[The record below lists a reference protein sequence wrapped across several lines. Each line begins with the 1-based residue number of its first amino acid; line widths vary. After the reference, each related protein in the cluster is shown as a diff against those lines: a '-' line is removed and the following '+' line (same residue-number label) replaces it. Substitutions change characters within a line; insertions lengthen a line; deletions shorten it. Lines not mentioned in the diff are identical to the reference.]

1 MKSGVRTLIRA
12 TATPLASI
20 FGSGFLVIVPI
31 LYGAVGKYAVVAMAG
46 VCLLAYSVG
55 SVIRFNI
62 REAEPLFEKKKARK
76 STFLFERAS
85 DYAIVL
91 AYTIS
96 VCLYLRILSSFLL
109 GGFGIDSDYHESLVT
124 TAIIVVI
131 GTIGV
136 VKGLEMLERLEEIAL
151 WITMLM
157 IVALIIGFGRY
168 DFNVIS
174 AGKLI
179 LPDMPHSSW
188 WKILT
193 ILGGTLIVV
202 QGFETSRYLGETY
215 ERDVRIKSSKLSQIV
230 STLVYLVFIALATPL
245 MHFLGGK
252 VTDTGLILIVGMSVA
267 VLHVPLIT
275 AAVMSQ
281 FSAAVADTLG
291 GEGNMVEA
299 THNKITRKWAYVII
313 CIGAI
318 TLTWSASTL
327 EIIAIASRAFA
338 LYYMIQCLVAFT
350 ICKKPVKKI
359 GIFILALILAFFT
372 IFAIPAG

>member
-1 MKSGVRTLIRA
+1 MKSGVRTMMRA

-31 LYGAVGKYAVVAMAG
+31 LYGAVGEYSVVAMAG
-46 VCLLAYSVG
+46 VCLLAYAVG
-55 SVIRFNI
+55 SVVRFNI
-62 REAEPLFEKKKARK
+62 REAEVLFEQKKAK
-76 STFLFERAS
+76 KVTLAFEQAS
-85 DYAIVL
+85 DFAIVV

-109 GGFGIDSDYHESLVT
+109 GGFGVDSDFHESLIT
-124 TAIIVVI
+124 TAIIVIV
-131 GTIGV
+131 GTVGV

-151 WITMLM
+151 WITILM
-157 IVALIIGFGRY
+157 IIALIIGFGMY
-168 DFNVIS
+168 DFDVIS
-174 AGKLI
+174 AGNLI

-193 ILGGTLIVV
+193 TLGGTLIVV

-215 ERDVRIKSSKLSQIV
+215 KREVRIKSSRLSQII
-230 STLVYLVFIALATPL
+230 STSVYLVFIALATPL
-245 MHFLGGK
+245 LHFLGGK
-252 VTDTGLILIVGMSVA
+252 VTDTGLILIVGMAAA

-299 THNKITRKWAYVII
+299 TNNRITRRWAYVII
-313 CIGAI
+313 CVGAI
-318 TLTWSASTL
+318 LLTWSASTL

-338 LYYMIQCLVAFT
+338 FYYMIQCLVAFT
-350 ICKKPVKKI
+350 ICRNPIKKF
-359 GIFILALILAFFT
+359 GILFLAAVLAFFT
-372 IFAIPAG
+372 IFAVPAG

>member
-1 MKSGVRTLIRA
+1 MKSGARTMMRA

-46 VCLLAYSVG
+46 VCLLAYAVG

-62 REAEPLFEKKKARK
+62 REAEPIFQKTCAKK
-76 STFLFERAS
+76 STLLFERAS
-85 DYAIVL
+85 DFAIVL

-109 GGFGIDSDYHESLVT
+109 GGFGVDSDYHECLVT
-124 TAIIVVI
+124 TGIVVLI
-131 GTIGV
+131 GTVGV

-157 IVALIIGFGRY
+157 IVALIIGFGKY
-168 DFNVIS
+168 DFHVIS
-174 AGKLI
+174 AGQLI

-215 ERDVRIKSSKLSQIV
+215 KPDVRIKSSKFSQII
-230 STLVYLVFIALATPL
+230 SSSVYLVFIALATPL
-245 MHFLGGK
+245 MHYLGGK
-252 VTDTGLILIVGMSVA
+252 VTDTGLILIVGMAVA
-267 VLHVPLIT
+267 VLHVPLMT

-299 THNKITRKWAYVII
+299 TNNKITRRWAYVII
-313 CIGAI
+313 CAGAI
-318 TLTWSASTL
+318 ILTWSANTL

-350 ICKKPVKKI
+350 ICKNPVKKG
-359 GIFILALILAFFT
+359 GIFLLAMILAFFA

>member
-1 MKSGVRTLIRA
+1 MKSGVRTVMRA

-46 VCLLAYSVG
+46 VCLLAYAVG

-62 REAEPLFEKKKARK
+62 REAEPIFEKKRARK

-85 DYAIVL
+85 DFAIVL

-96 VCLYLRILSSFLL
+96 VCLYLRILSSFLF
-109 GGFGIDSDYHESLVT
+109 GGFGIDSDYHESLLT
-124 TAIIVVI
+124 TGIIVVV
-131 GTIGV
+131 GTVGV
-136 VKGLEMLERLEEIAL
+136 IKGLEMLEKLEEIAL

-168 DFNVIS
+168 DFDVIS

-215 ERDVRIKSSKLSQIV
+215 KPEVRIKSSKLSQII
-230 STLVYLVFIALATPL
+230 STSVYLVFIALATPL
-245 MHFLGGK
+245 MHFLGGN
-252 VTDTGLILIVGMSVA
+252 VTDTGLILIVGMAVA

-299 THNKITRKWAYVII
+299 TNNKITRRWAYVII
-313 CIGAI
+313 CVGAI
-318 TLTWSASTL
+318 ILTWSANTL

-350 ICKKPVKKI
+350 ICKNPAKKI
-359 GIFILALILAFFT
+359 GIFLLAMILAFCT